1 MFILSG
7 TLINIFETPKGKTKE
22 GEEYGGDFKLQIL
35 HENTLRNGEKRA
47 DLVEL
52 TVSDTSLQGEAERPC
67 KRSCGR
73 FCMARKIERTRSMTR
88 RGGGVR

>member
-1 MFILSG
+1 MFMLSG
-7 TLINIFETPKGKTKE
+7 KLINIFETPKGKTKD

-52 TVSDTSLQGEAERPC
+52 AVSDTTPYRDKLNATVEVPVAVSVWQGRLSVKA
-67 KRSCGR
+67 
-73 FCMARKIERTRSMTR
+73 AL
-88 RGGGVR
+88 

>member
-7 TLINIFETPKGKTKE
+7 TLINIFESEKGKNERRRK
-22 GEEYGGDFKLQIL
+22 EYGGDFKLQIL

-52 TVSDTSLQGEAERPC
+52 TVSDTSPYKEKLNAPVSVPVAVSVWQG
-67 KRSCGR
+67 KLS
-73 FCMARKIERTRSMTR
+73 
-88 RGGGVR
+88 VRAA

>member
-1 MFILSG
+1 MFMLSG
-7 TLINIFETPKGKTKE
+7 KLINIFETPKGKTKE

-52 TVSDTSLQGEAERPC
+52 AVSDTTPYRDKLNATVSVPVAVPVWQGRLSVKA
-67 KRSCGR
+67 
-73 FCMARKIERTRSMTR
+73 AL
-88 RGGGVR
+88 

>member
-1 MFILSG
+1 MFMLSG
-7 TLINIFETPKGKTKE
+7 KLINIFETPKGKTKD

-52 TVSDTSLQGEAERPC
+52 AVSDTTPYRDKLNATVNVPVAVSVWQGRLSVKA
-67 KRSCGR
+67 
-73 FCMARKIERTRSMTR
+73 AL
-88 RGGGVR
+88 

>member
-1 MFILSG
+1 MFVLTG

-22 GEEYGGDFKLQIL
+22 GDEYGGDSRLQIL

-52 TVSDTSLQGEAERPC
+52 TVSDTSPYNDKLNASVSVPVAISVWQG
-67 KRSCGR
+67 KLS
-73 FCMARKIERTRSMTR
+73 
-88 RGGGVR
+88 VRAA

>member
-7 TLINIFETPKGKTKE
+7 TLINIFETPKGKDKD
-22 GEEYGGDFKLQIL
+22 GQEYGGDFKLQIL

-52 TVSDTSLQGEAERPC
+52 TVSDTSPYKEKLNAPVSVPVAVSVWQG
-67 KRSCGR
+67 KLS
-73 FCMARKIERTRSMTR
+73 
-88 RGGGVR
+88 VRAA

>member
-1 MFILSG
+1 MFMLSG
-7 TLINIFETPKGKTKE
+7 KLINIFETPKGKTKE

-52 TVSDTSLQGEAERPC
+52 TVSDTTPYQDKLNATVNVPVAVSVWQGKLSVKA
-67 KRSCGR
+67 
-73 FCMARKIERTRSMTR
+73 AL
-88 RGGGVR
+88 